1 MILKILLILVLVL
14 VAAGLIGREVLV
26 VGQGKREGVEQK
38 LLFRRFRRRT
48 KGVLLLLV
56 LATGAAFH
64 AELAGALGLIPS
76 EHFMLL
82 GGLII
87 MVFWVLILAGRDL
100 HESTTE
106 LVDRRQAITIETL
119 IEIEQAVRQ
128 RQEAERGGPA
138 PTGSARRSPP
148 PPGGAPSASPKARD
162 K

>member
-1 MILKILLILVLVL
+1 MILKILLILGLAL
-14 VAAGLIGREVLV
+14 VAAALVGREVLV
-26 VGQGKREGVEQK
+26 VGQGKREGLEPK
-38 LLFRRFRRRT
+38 SLYRRFRRRT
-48 KGVLLLLV
+48 KGALLLLV

-64 AELAGALGLIPS
+64 GEIAQGFGLIPS

-87 MVFWVLILAGRDL
+87 LVFWVLILAGRDL

-128 RQEAERGGPA
+128 RQEAAAKGAA
-138 PTGSARRSPP
+138 PTAAARRSPP
-148 PPGGAPSASPKARD
+148 PPAGERSASPKAPD
-162 K
+162 P